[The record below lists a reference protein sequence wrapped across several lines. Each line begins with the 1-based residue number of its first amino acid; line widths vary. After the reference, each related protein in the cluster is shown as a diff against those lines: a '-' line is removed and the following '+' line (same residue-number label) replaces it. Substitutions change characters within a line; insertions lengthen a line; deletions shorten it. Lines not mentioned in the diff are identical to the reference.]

1 MDADSYLR
9 RIGLD
14 PVDIDAL
21 DRDSL
26 ARLQRAHVR
35 TVPFENLSIAG
46 DPWDR
51 RPGEGISLS
60 MADLEAKVVERER
73 GGFCYELNGL
83 FTELL
88 DQVGFEATRNAG
100 RIVVDGGIELPASP
114 LDSLRSSRSLAD
126 FPLTPFAGI
135 PANHLVPTV
144 ELDRTYVA
152 DVGMGTPKIRRPVPL
167 DGTPVEDGVGNTWRV
182 VENDRPDVDYTIEY
196 RDSDE
201 DPWTDRFVFT
211 HEPKPMRYFT
221 ATCEYLTSA
230 PESVF
235 TGSTVVT
242 IATEGGQAK
251 LTGRELHRT
260 ERGEETV
267 RTLDRDEWDD
277 ILAAEF
283 GIEW

>member
-26 ARLQRAHVR
+26 ARLQRAHVQ

-100 RIVVDGGIELPASP
+100 RIVGDGGIELPASP

-126 FPLTPFAGI
+126 FPLASLAGI
-135 PANHLVPTV
+135 PASPSTFYV
-144 ELDRTYVA
+144 EGCPRSLRSLRA
-152 DVGMGTPKIRRPVPL
+152 PL
-167 DGTPVEDGVGNTWRV
+167 SQKHGEKH
-182 VENDRPDVDYTIEY
+182 PDV
-196 RDSDE
+196 SL
-201 DPWTDRFVFT
+201 
-211 HEPKPMRYFT
+211 T
-221 ATCEYLTSA
+221 ALA
-230 PESVF
+230 
-235 TGSTVVT
+235 
-242 IATEGGQAK
+242 
-251 LTGRELHRT
+251 R
-260 ERGEETV
+260 V
-267 RTLDRDEWDD
+267 R
-277 ILAAEF
+277 
-283 GIEW
+283 

>member
-1 MDADSYLR
+1 MDADHYLR

-14 PVDIDAL
+14 PADVESL
-21 DRDSL
+21 DHDTL
-26 ARLQRAHVR
+26 ARLQRAHVQ
-35 TVPFENLSIAG
+35 TVPFENLAISG

-51 RPGEGISLS
+51 RSGADVSL
-60 MADLEAKVVERER
+60 ALDDLEAKIVERDR

-83 FTELL
+83 FAGLL
-88 DQVGFEATRNAG
+88 DELGFDATRNAG
-100 RIVVDGGIELPASP
+100 RIVGDGGIEL
-114 LDSLRSSRSLAD
+114 
-126 FPLTPFAGI
+126 

-152 DVGMGTPKIRRPVPL
+152 DVGMGTPKIRRPIPL
-167 DGTPVEDGVGNTWRV
+167 DGAPVEDGVGNTWRV

-196 RDSDE
+196 RGPDE
-201 DPWTDRFVFT
+201 DSWADRFVFT
-211 HEPKPMRYFT
+211 RGSRPMRYFT
-221 ATCEYLTSA
+221 ATCDYLTSA

-242 IATEGGQAK
+242 IATEHGQAK

-267 RTLDRDEWDD
+267 RTLDRDEWDE